1 MIACYIVIDGHTEAV
16 PMTLPSIPTIDSV
29 IARSSDPQSEY
40 YLVKCV
46 EYINGHDTVNLH
58 VQPFP
63 NQVSAANAI
72 DGFRNSR

>member
-1 MIACYIVIDGHTEAV
+1 MITCYIVIDGHVE
-16 PMTLPSIPTIDSV
+16 PISMTLPAIPTSGSV
-29 IARSSDPQSEY
+29 IARSSDPKSEY

-46 EYINGHDTVNLH
+46 EYINKHDTVNLH

-63 NQVSAANAI
+63 NQISAVNAI